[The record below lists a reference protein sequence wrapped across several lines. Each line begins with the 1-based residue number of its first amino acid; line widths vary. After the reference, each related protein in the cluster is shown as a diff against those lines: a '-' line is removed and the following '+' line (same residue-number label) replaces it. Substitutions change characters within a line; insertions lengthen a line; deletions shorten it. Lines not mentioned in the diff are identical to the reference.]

1 MRDYTEYEE
10 QYWRPERRS
19 GSNLAS
25 GIKWL
30 MIGAGIGAGVALL
43 VTPIRGS
50 DLRGAIAHGCRRTL
64 EGISGGIS
72 RGTQELRQHGSNL
85 LNFNRHYAG

>member
-10 QYWRPERRS
+10 QYWRPERSS

-30 MIGAGIGAGVALL
+30 MIGVGIGAGVALL
-43 VTPIRGS
+43 VTPIRG
-50 DLRGAIAHGCRRTL
+50 
-64 EGISGGIS
+64 
-72 RGTQELRQHGSNL
+72 Q
-85 LNFNRHYAG
+85 